1 MFKEKY
7 FLGKG
12 RKYNI
17 MNRLY
22 FTSDLHFCHDREFI
36 WAERGFKSVSEMNE
50 TIIRNW
56 NSMIDENDDC
66 YVLGDIMLGDNTQG
80 LECLKQ
86 LRGHIHIIRGNHDT
100 VKRIP
105 LYESC
110 YNVVK
115 VSNAEYIKA
124 EGYNFY
130 LSHYPTITAN
140 LDDGDKPLKA
150 ILINLYGHTHQKN
163 NFYVDRPNMYHV
175 GVDSH
180 NCKPIE
186 IGTIIDEIKEKMSE
200 CKKFM

>member
-1 MFKEKY
+1 
-7 FLGKG
+7 
-12 RKYNI
+12 

-80 LECLKQ
+80 LKCLKQ
-86 LRGHIHIIRGNHDT
+86 LRGHIHIIKRNHDT
-100 VKRIP
+100 VSRIP

-140 LDDGDKPLKA
+140 LDDGAPIKA
-150 ILINLYGHTHQKN
+150 RVINLCGHSHIKNRFKDMDKGLIYHVEIDCHN
-163 NFYVDRPNMYHV
+163 NF
-175 GVDSH
+175 
-180 NCKPIE
+180 PISF
-186 IGTIIDEIKEKMSE
+186 DEILFDINHFISMDKSDQIDII
-200 CKKFM
+200 KKDIY

>member
-1 MFKEKY
+1 
-7 FLGKG
+7 
-12 RKYNI
+12 

-56 NSMIDENDDC
+56 NSIIDENDDC

-80 LECLKQ
+80 LKCLKQ

-100 VKRIP
+100 VSRIP

-115 VSNAEYIKA
+115 VSNAEYIK
-124 EGYNFY
+124 
-130 LSHYPTITAN
+130 
-140 LDDGDKPLKA
+140 K
-150 ILINLYGHTHQKN
+150 
-163 NFYVDRPNMYHV
+163 
-175 GVDSH
+175 
-180 NCKPIE
+180 
-186 IGTIIDEIKEKMSE
+186 
-200 CKKFM
+200 